1 MRRNGF
7 DVSRNPILKPLET
20 IECRDAVLNE
30 NGTEARWPTADV
42 VIGNPPFLGDKSMLG
57 TLGKEY
63 VTKIRALF
71 SGRLPGGVDLV
82 TYWLEKAR
90 AAIAAGD
97 VKRAGLVATQAI
109 RRGSNR
115 TVLDR
120 IAGVATIFDAWAD
133 EPWVVDG
140 AAVRVSLVCCEAK
153 ALGVTELRLDGH
165 PVDVIYADLS
175 SRGVDLTKALQL
187 EENAGCC
194 FQGPVK
200 VGPFDITGTTA
211 RDWLRRP
218 LNPNGVSNSQV
229 IRPWING
236 QDVTGRPSDT
246 WIIDFG
252 EMTEEAAA
260 LYEAPFEYVRLH
272 IKPLRDKNADRQRRE
287 KWWRLGRSGADL
299 RTAVAPRSRVMA
311 TPRVAK
317 HRFFVW
323 IAPQVLPDSRI
334 NVIARS
340 DDTTFGILHSRFH
353 EAWSL
358 RLGGWH
364 GVGNDPQYTPS
375 TGFETFPF
383 PAVLSPNIPAPT
395 YAADPHAVAIAAAAR
410 RR

>member
-1 MRRNGF
+1 
-7 DVSRNPILKPLET
+7 
-20 IECRDAVLNE
+20 
-30 NGTEARWPTADV
+30 
-42 VIGNPPFLGDKSMLG
+42 
-57 TLGKEY
+57 
-63 VTKIRALF
+63 
-71 SGRLPGGVDLV
+71 
-82 TYWLEKAR
+82 
-90 AAIAAGD
+90 
-97 VKRAGLVATQAI
+97 
-109 RRGSNR
+109 
-115 TVLDR
+115 
-120 IAGVATIFDAWAD
+120 
-133 EPWVVDG
+133 
-140 AAVRVSLVCCEAK
+140 
-153 ALGVTELRLDGH
+153 LDGH
-165 PVDVIYADLS
+165 AVDVLYADLS
-175 SRGVDLTKALQL
+175 GRGVDLTKVSQL

-200 VGPFDITGTTA
+200 VGPFDIAGATA
-211 RDWLRRP
+211 RDWVRRP
-218 LNPNGVSNSQV
+218 LNPNGLSNSQV

-260 LYEAPFEYVRLH
+260 LFEAPFEYVRLH

-299 RTAVAPRSRVMA
+299 RTAVAPHFRVIA

-323 IAPQVLPDSRI
+323 VAPQVLPDSRI

-383 PAVLSPNIPAPT
+383 PAGLSPNIPASEYAGDPRAVRIANLAARLDQLRETWLNPSNLVKQVPEVVPGFPDRLMPIDDDAGAILKKRTITHLYNELPT
-395 YAADPHAVAIAAAAR
+395 WLVNAHNDLDGAVAAAYGWPADISEDVALANLLDMNGAR
-410 RR
+410 AKRF